1 MKTAIK
7 AAVLALGLAS
17 GAAMAH
23 QVTNVEVNGVLQ
35 AQFGIG
41 NAALME
47 VGVIQSNNLHADT
60 NVFASGNLVQ
70 IQAGILNAQYM
81 DIGSV
86 KTTKPFVL
94 STHVKANN
102 VYQVQGGFGNA
113 QAVRIGT
120 IY

>member
-1 MKTAIK
+1 MKSAIK
-7 AAVLALGLAS
+7 AAVVALGLAS
-17 GAAMAH
+17 GAAFAH
-23 QVTNVEVNGVLQ
+23 QETNVDVNGVLQ
-35 AQFGIG
+35 AQFGV
-41 NAALME
+41 NNFALME

-70 IQAGILNAQYM
+70 LQAGNANFQYM

-94 STHVKANN
+94 TTHVKANN
-102 VYQVQGGFGNA
+102 VFQVQGGNGNV